1 MAIEKSG
8 KILLFLI
15 FRINQNYRAILVGMK
30 KFLLLPLCFFIFAQV
45 NSYAQSAADTDSE
58 EYNRWSL
65 SLYGGYIFGERDRG
79 LQIFASRFNVV
90 SEPTYA
96 FGGDVRYALN
106 SFWAMEGGYRYSTL
120 EGRDFE
126 TTMHT
131 ASIKTSF
138 HLNRFYR
145 RSSLSEYVNPFI
157 IGGVEQDFFNAEGP
171 DMQFSRSEASLIG
184 GAGLAFRFSDRL
196 ELYAQH
202 EIKLASN
209 LLDLKDQGYP
219 YDQIGM
225 TSGGV
230 RIHLGRSDRR
240 PMNLKPAT
248 RRITDAEYEDIFA
261 RTQDVGGL
269 SEQVTTL
276 ENQINEIESENNDRL
291 EEMMDRIAM
300 LEERVDSLE
309 AKADCLCERKEA
321 DERADVETD
330 DEPAQPER
338 ELRQTVEPGHYV
350 AVYASRGYNDA
361 YRVRGEFREAL
372 AEYLDD
378 PEDEVFIFYRNRFYE
393 VMIGTFEE
401 FSNARRILEPSLN
414 IMGDSYIKTFLR
426 PAHLEDYYRDGV
438 VRND

>member
-1 MAIEKSG
+1 
-8 KILLFLI
+8 
-15 FRINQNYRAILVGMK
+15 MK
-30 KFLLLPLCFFIFAQV
+30 KFLLLPLCFLIFAQI
-45 NSYAQSAADTDSE
+45 NSYAQTTAGTDSE
-58 EYNRWSL
+58 EYNRWSM
-65 SLYGGYIFGERDRG
+65 SLYGGYIYGERDRG

-90 SEPTYA
+90 SEPSYA
-96 FGGDVRYALN
+96 FGGDLRYALN
-106 SFWAMEGGYRYSTL
+106 SFWAIEGGYRYSTL
-120 EGRDFE
+120 EGAGFE

-131 ASIKTSF
+131 ASVKTSL

-145 RSSLSEYVNPFI
+145 RSSVSEYVNPYI

-184 GAGLAFRFSDRL
+184 GAGLAFRFSDRV

-202 EIKLASN
+202 EVKLSSN

-230 RIHLGRSDRR
+230 RIHFGRSDRR
-240 PMNLKPAT
+240 PINLKPAT

-269 SEQVTTL
+269 NEQVESL
-276 ENQINEIESENNDRL
+276 ENRINEMESENNERL
-291 EEMMDRIAM
+291 DELMDRISA

-309 AKADCLCERKEA
+309 AKADCLCERKESV
-321 DERADVETD
+321 DRVESEEEVEVAEE
-330 DEPAQPER
+330 EPEQPAR

-350 AVYASRGYNDA
+350 QVYASRGYDDA
-361 YRVRGEFREAL
+361 FRVREQFREHL
-372 AEYLDD
+372 TDYLDD
-378 PEDEVFIFYRNRFYE
+378 PEDEVFIFHRQRFYE

-401 FSNARRILEPSLN
+401 FSNARRVLEPTLDVMS
-414 IMGDSYIKTFLR
+414 DSYIKTFVR
-426 PAHLEDYYRDGV
+426 PAHLEDYYRGGV
-438 VRND
+438 IRHE

>member
-1 MAIEKSG
+1 
-8 KILLFLI
+8 
-15 FRINQNYRAILVGMK
+15 MK

-45 NSYAQSAADTDSE
+45 NSHAQSAADTDSE
-58 EYNRWSL
+58 EYNRWSM

-90 SEPTYA
+90 SDPSYA

-106 SFWAMEGGYRYSTL
+106 SFWAIEGGYRYSAL
-120 EGRDFE
+120 EGRGFE

-131 ASIKTSF
+131 ASVKTSL

-145 RSSLSEYVNPFI
+145 TSSLSEYVNPYI
-157 IGGVEQDFFNAEGP
+157 IGGIEQDFFNAEGP

-184 GAGLAFRFSDRL
+184 GAGIAFRFSDRL
-196 ELYAQH
+196 EIYAQH
-202 EIKLASN
+202 ESKLSSN
-209 LLDLKDQGYP
+209 WLDLKDQGYP

-225 TSGGV
+225 SSGGV

-240 PMNLKPAT
+240 PINLKPASS
-248 RRITDAEYEDIFA
+248 RISHAEYEDIFA
-261 RTQDVGGL
+261 RTQNVGGL
-269 SEQVTTL
+269 NEQVVSL
-276 ENQINEIESENNDRL
+276 ENRINEKESDNIDYNERL
-291 EEMMDRIAM
+291 EELMGRIAA

-309 AKADCLCERKEA
+309 AKTDCLCERKE
-321 DERADVETD
+321 DEERAVVEE
-330 DEPAQPER
+330 EPEQPTR

-350 AVYASRGYNDA
+350 AVYASRGYDDA
-361 YRVRGEFREAL
+361 YRVRGQFREAL

-401 FSNARRILEPSLN
+401 FSNATRVLEPSLN
-414 IMGDSYIKTFLR
+414 VMGDSYVKTFLR